1 MKNTFGS
8 YIKVSLLILS
18 GISLIWVLYLAR
30 GVLWPFVLALLLVYL
45 LAPLVDYLTDKK
57 FPRVAATLC
66 AYILLFSIFTLIM
79 LVVIPRLVDA
89 FQEISSELPQY
100 MDATKKYAASLQEKY
115 RGLRFLLEREELT
128 DWIFQGIGAL
138 TGKIAQSIAGVPAGI
153 FLFIL
158 SLIVSFYLLK
168 DAKKIRSALINYIP
182 KEYQKKVSEFLTDV
196 DKVLGGYIR
205 GQLIIAAVV
214 GTSIGIGLFL
224 LRIKYAF
231 VLGTVAGVF
240 NVIPYFGVVI
250 SIIPALSLGLLKD
263 PFSAWIFLWVILLF
277 IGVNQVEMYFLA
289 PRILGREVR
298 LHPVAIIFAIVV
310 GGAAL
315 GMLGVL
321 LAIPAL
327 AILKALFIRLHQ
339 RKGQSGK

>member
-8 YIKVSLLILS
+8 YIKVSLLIVS

-45 LAPLVDYLTDKK
+45 LTPLVDYLTDKK
-57 FPRVAATLC
+57 FPRVAATFC
-66 AYILLFSIFTLIM
+66 AYIVLFSIFTLIM

-100 MDATKKYAASLQEKY
+100 IDATKKYAASLQEKY
-115 RGLRFLLEREELT
+115 RGLRLLLEREELT

-138 TGKIAQSIAGVPAGI
+138 TGKVAQSIVKVPAGI

-168 DAKKIRSALINYIP
+168 DARKIRSALIDYIP
-182 KEYQKKVSEFLTDV
+182 KEYRKKVSEFLTDV
-196 DKVLGGYIR
+196 DKILGGYIR
-205 GQLIIAAVV
+205 GQLIIAAII
-214 GTSIGIGLFL
+214 GISTGIGLFL
-224 LRIKYAF
+224 LRIEYAF

-240 NVIPYFGVVI
+240 NVVPYFGVVV
-250 SIIPALSLGLLKD
+250 SIIPALSLVLIKD
-263 PFSAWIFLWVILLF
+263 PFSAWTFLWVILLF

-315 GMLGVL
+315 GMLGIL

-339 RKGQSGK
+339 RKG

>member
-57 FPRVAATLC
+57 LPRVAATFC
-66 AYILLFSIFTLIM
+66 AYIVLFSIFTLIM

-100 MDATKKYAASLQEKY
+100 IDAAKKHAASLQEKY
-115 RGLRFLLEREELT
+115 RGLRLLLEREELT

-138 TGKIAQSIAGVPAGI
+138 TGKVAQSIVRVPAGI

-168 DAKKIRSALINYIP
+168 DARNIRSALINYIP

-196 DKVLGGYIR
+196 DKILGGYIR

-240 NVIPYFGVVI
+240 NVVPYFGTVI
-250 SIIPALSLGLLKD
+250 SIIPALLLGLIKD
-263 PFSAWIFLWVILLF
+263 PFSAWTFLWVILLF
-277 IGVNQVEMYFLA
+277 IGVSQVEMYFLA
-289 PRILGREVR
+289 PRILSRKVR

-315 GMLGVL
+315 GILGVL

-339 RKGQSGK
+339 RKG

>member
-138 TGKIAQSIAGVPAGI
+138 TGKVAQSIAGVPAGI
-153 FLFIL
+153 FLFFL
-158 SLIVSFYLLK
+158 SLIVSFYFLK
-168 DAKKIRSALINYIP
+168 DAKTIRSSLINYIP

-196 DKVLGGYIR
+196 DKILGGYIR
-205 GQLIIAAVV
+205 GQLIIAVV
-214 GTSIGIGLFL
+214 IGVSIGIGLFL
-224 LRIKYAF
+224 LRIRYAF

>member
-57 FPRVAATLC
+57 LPRVAATFC
-66 AYILLFSIFTLIM
+66 AYIVLFSIFTLIM

-100 MDATKKYAASLQEKY
+100 IDAAKKHAASLQEKY
-115 RGLRFLLEREELT
+115 RGLRLLLEREELT

-138 TGKIAQSIAGVPAGI
+138 TGKVAQSIVRVPAGI

-168 DAKKIRSALINYIP
+168 DARNIRSALINYIP

-196 DKVLGGYIR
+196 DKILGGYIR
-205 GQLIIAAVV
+205 GQLIIGAVV

-240 NVIPYFGVVI
+240 NVVPYFGTVI
-250 SIIPALSLGLLKD
+250 AITPALLLGLIKD
-263 PFSAWIFLWVILLF
+263 PFSAWIFVWVILLF
-277 IGVNQVEMYFLA
+277 IGVSQVEMYFLA
-289 PRILGREVR
+289 PRILSRKVR

-315 GMLGVL
+315 GIMGVL

-327 AILKALFIRLHQ
+327 AILKALFIHLHQ
-339 RKGQSGK
+339 RKG

>member
-1 MKNTFGS
+1 MNNTFGS

-30 GVLWPFVLALLLVYL
+30 GVLWPFALALLLVYL
-45 LAPLVDYLTDKK
+45 LTPLVDYLTDKK
-57 FPRVAATLC
+57 LPRVAATFC
-66 AYILLFSIFTLIM
+66 AYIVLFSIFTLIM

-89 FQEISSELPQY
+89 FQEIYSQLPQFI
-100 MDATKKYAASLQEKY
+100 DATKEYAASLQEKY
-115 RGLRFLLEREELT
+115 RGLRLLLEREELT

-138 TGKIAQSIAGVPAGI
+138 TGKVAQSIVRVPAGI

-168 DAKKIRSALINYIP
+168 DARKIRHALINYIP

-196 DKVLGGYIR
+196 DKILGGYIR

-240 NVIPYFGVVI
+240 NVVPYFGAVI
-250 SIIPALSLGLLKD
+250 SIIPALLLGFIKD
-263 PFSAWIFLWVILLF
+263 PFSAWTFLWVILLF

-289 PRILGREVR
+289 PRILSRKVR

-315 GMLGVL
+315 GILGVL

-339 RKGQSGK
+339 RKG

>member
-8 YIKVSLLILS
+8 YMKVSLFVLS

-30 GVLWPFVLALLLVYL
+30 GVLWPFALALLLVYL
-45 LAPLVDYLTDKK
+45 LTPLVDYLVDKK
-57 FPRVAATLC
+57 LPRVAATFC
-66 AYILLFSIFTLIM
+66 AYIVLFSIFTLIM

-89 FQEISSELPQY
+89 FQEIYSQLPQFI
-100 MDATKKYAASLQEKY
+100 DATKEYAASLQEKY
-115 RGLRFLLEREELT
+115 RGLRLLLEREELT

-138 TGKIAQSIAGVPAGI
+138 TGKVAQSIAGVPAGI

-168 DAKKIRSALINYIP
+168 DARKIRSALINYIP

-196 DKVLGGYIR
+196 DKILGGYIR

-240 NVIPYFGVVI
+240 NVVPYFGAVI
-250 SIIPALSLGLLKD
+250 AITPALLLGLIKD
-263 PFSAWIFLWVILLF
+263 PFSAWTFLWVILLF
-277 IGVNQVEMYFLA
+277 IGVSQVEMYFLA
-289 PRILGREVR
+289 PRILSRKVR

-315 GMLGVL
+315 GILGVL

-327 AILKALFIRLHQ
+327 AILKALFILLHQ
-339 RKGQSGK
+339 RKG

>member
-1 MKNTFGS
+1 LSKKNTFGS
-8 YIKVSLLILS
+8 YIKVSLLIVS
-18 GISLIWVLYLAR
+18 GILSIWVLYLAR

-45 LAPLVDYLTDKK
+45 LTPLVDYLTDKK
-57 FPRVAATLC
+57 LPRVAATFC
-66 AYILLFSIFTLIM
+66 AYIVLFSIFTLIM
-79 LVVIPRLVDA
+79 LVIIPRLVDA
-89 FQEISSELPQY
+89 FQEISSELSQY
-100 MDATKKYAASLQEKY
+100 IDATKKYAASLQEKY
-115 RGLRFLLEREELT
+115 RGLRLLLEREELT
-128 DWIFQGIGAL
+128 DWIFQGITAL
-138 TGKIAQSIAGVPAGI
+138 AGKVAQSIAGVPAGI
-153 FLFIL
+153 FLFLL

-168 DAKKIRSALINYIP
+168 DARKIRSALINYIP
-182 KEYQKKVSEFLTDV
+182 KEYRKKVSEFLTDV
-196 DKVLGGYIR
+196 DKILGGYIR

-240 NVIPYFGVVI
+240 NVVPYFGVVI
-250 SIIPALSLGLLKD
+250 SIIPALLLGLTKD
-263 PFSAWIFLWVILLF
+263 PFSAWTFLWVILLF
-277 IGVNQVEMYFLA
+277 IGVNQVGMYFLA

-315 GMLGVL
+315 GMLGIL

-339 RKGQSGK
+339 RKG

>member
-30 GVLWPFVLALLLVYL
+30 GVLWPFALALLLVYL
-45 LAPLVDYLTDKK
+45 LTPLVDYLTDKK
-57 FPRVAATLC
+57 LPRVAATFC
-66 AYILLFSIFTLIM
+66 AYIVLFSIFTLIM

-89 FQEISSELPQY
+89 FQEIYSQLPQFI
-100 MDATKKYAASLQEKY
+100 DATKEYAASLQEKY
-115 RGLRFLLEREELT
+115 RGLRLLLEREELT

-138 TGKIAQSIAGVPAGI
+138 TGKVAQSIAGVPAGI

-168 DAKKIRSALINYIP
+168 DARKIRSALINYIP

-196 DKVLGGYIR
+196 DKILGGYMR

-240 NVIPYFGVVI
+240 NVVPYFGAVI
-250 SIIPALSLGLLKD
+250 AITPALLLGLIKD
-263 PFSAWIFLWVILLF
+263 PFSAWTFLWVILLF
-277 IGVNQVEMYFLA
+277 IGVSQVEMYFLA
-289 PRILGREVR
+289 PRILSRKVR

-315 GMLGVL
+315 GILGVL

-339 RKGQSGK
+339 RKG

>member
-18 GISLIWVLYLAR
+18 GVSLIWVLYLAR
-30 GVLWPFVLALLLVYL
+30 GVLWPFALALLLVYL
-45 LAPLVDYLTDKK
+45 LTPLVDYLTDKEL
-57 FPRVAATLC
+57 PRVAATFC
-66 AYILLFSIFTLIM
+66 AYIVLFSIFTLIM

-89 FQEISSELPQY
+89 FQEISSQLPQY
-100 MDATKKYAASLQEKY
+100 IDATKKYAASIQEKY
-115 RGLRFLLEREELT
+115 RGLRLLLEREELT

-138 TGKIAQSIAGVPAGI
+138 TGKVAQSIVKVPAGI

-168 DAKKIRSALINYIP
+168 DARKIRSALINYIP

-196 DKVLGGYIR
+196 DKILGGYIR

-240 NVIPYFGVVI
+240 NVVPYFGAVI
-250 SIIPALSLGLLKD
+250 AITPALLLGLIKD
-263 PFSAWIFLWVILLF
+263 PFSAWTFLWVILLF
-277 IGVNQVEMYFLA
+277 IGVSQVEMYFLA
-289 PRILGREVR
+289 PRILSRKVR

-315 GMLGVL
+315 GILGVL

-339 RKGQSGK
+339 RKG

>member
-30 GVLWPFVLALLLVYL
+30 GVLWPFALALLLVYL
-45 LAPLVDYLTDKK
+45 LTPLVDYLTDKEL
-57 FPRVAATLC
+57 PRVAATFC
-66 AYILLFSIFTLIM
+66 AYIVLFSIFTLIM

-89 FQEISSELPQY
+89 FQEISSQLPQY
-100 MDATKKYAASLQEKY
+100 IDATKKYAASIQEKY
-115 RGLRFLLEREELT
+115 RGLRLLLEREELT

-138 TGKIAQSIAGVPAGI
+138 TGKVAQSIAGVPAGI

-168 DAKKIRSALINYIP
+168 DARKIRSALINYIP

-196 DKVLGGYIR
+196 DKILGGYIR

-240 NVIPYFGVVI
+240 NVVPYFGAVI
-250 SIIPALSLGLLKD
+250 AITPALLLGLIKD
-263 PFSAWIFLWVILLF
+263 PFSAWTFLWVILLF
-277 IGVNQVEMYFLA
+277 IGVSQVEMYFLA
-289 PRILGREVR
+289 PRILSRKVR

-315 GMLGVL
+315 GILGVL

-339 RKGQSGK
+339 RKG

>member
-1 MKNTFGS
+1 M
-8 YIKVSLLILS
+8 KVSLLILS

-45 LAPLVDYLTDKK
+45 LTPLVDYLTDKK
-57 FPRVAATLC
+57 LPRVAATFC
-66 AYILLFSIFTLIM
+66 AYIVLFSIFTLIM

-89 FQEISSELPQY
+89 FQEISSQLPQY
-100 MDATKKYAASLQEKY
+100 IEATKEYAASLQEKY
-115 RGLRFLLEREELT
+115 RGLRLLLEREELT
-128 DWIFQGIGAL
+128 DWILQGIGVL
-138 TGKIAQSIAGVPAGI
+138 TGKVAQSIVRLPAGI

-168 DAKKIRSALINYIP
+168 DAKKIRSSLIDYIP

-196 DKVLGGYIR
+196 DKILGGYIR

-224 LRIKYAF
+224 LRIEYAF

-240 NVIPYFGVVI
+240 NVVPYFGAVI
-250 SIIPALSLGLLKD
+250 SIIPALSLGLIKD
-263 PFSAWIFLWVILLF
+263 PFSAWVFLWVVLLF

-289 PRILGREVR
+289 PRILSRKVR

-315 GMLGVL
+315 GMLGIL

-327 AILKALFIRLHQ
+327 AILKALFMRLRQ
-339 RKGQSGK
+339 KKG

>member
-57 FPRVAATLC
+57 LPRVAATFC
-66 AYILLFSIFTLIM
+66 AYIVLFSIFTLIM

-100 MDATKKYAASLQEKY
+100 IDATKKHAASLQEKY
-115 RGLRFLLEREELT
+115 RGLRLLLEREELT

-138 TGKIAQSIAGVPAGI
+138 TGKVAQSIVRVPAGI

-168 DAKKIRSALINYIP
+168 DARNIRSALINYIP

-196 DKVLGGYIR
+196 DKILGGYIR

-240 NVIPYFGVVI
+240 NVVPYFGTVI
-250 SIIPALSLGLLKD
+250 SIIPALLLGLIKD
-263 PFSAWIFLWVILLF
+263 PFSAWTFLWVILLF
-277 IGVNQVEMYFLA
+277 IGVSQVEMYFLA
-289 PRILGREVR
+289 PRILAREVR

-315 GMLGVL
+315 GIMGVL

-327 AILKALFIRLHQ
+327 AILKALFIHLHQ
-339 RKGQSGK
+339 RKG

>member
-1 MKNTFGS
+1 MKNTSGS
-8 YIKVSLLILS
+8 YIKMSLLILS

-30 GVLWPFVLALLLVYL
+30 GMLWPFALALLLVYL

-57 FPRVAATLC
+57 IPRVVATFC
-66 AYILLFSIFTLIM
+66 AYILLFSIFTLVM
-79 LVVIPRLVDA
+79 LVIIPRLIDV

-100 MDATKKYAASLQEKY
+100 IDATREYAASLQEKY
-115 RGLRFLLEREELT
+115 GGLRLLLEREELT
-128 DWIFQGIGAL
+128 DWFFQGIGAL
-138 TGKIAQSIAGVPAGI
+138 TGRVAQSIAMVPAGI

-168 DAKKIRSALINYIP
+168 DARKIRSVLMNYIP
-182 KEYQKKVSEFLTDV
+182 KEYQKKVTGFLTDV
-196 DKVLGGYIR
+196 DNILGGYIR

-224 LRIKYAF
+224 LRIEYAF

-240 NVIPYFGVVI
+240 NVVPYFGAVI
-250 SIIPALSLGLLKD
+250 SIIPALSLGLIKD
-263 PFSAWIFLWVILLF
+263 PFSAWVFLWVVLLF

-289 PRILGREVR
+289 PRILSRKVR
-298 LHPVAIIFAIVV
+298 LHPVAIIFAVVV

-321 LAIPAL
+321 LAIPVL

-339 RKGQSGK
+339 RKR

>member
-30 GVLWPFVLALLLVYL
+30 GVLWPFALALLLVYL
-45 LAPLVDYLTDKK
+45 LTPLVDYLTDKEL
-57 FPRVAATLC
+57 PRVAATFC
-66 AYILLFSIFTLIM
+66 AYIVLFSIFTLIM

-100 MDATKKYAASLQEKY
+100 IDATKKYAASVQEKY
-115 RGLRFLLEREELT
+115 RGLRLLLEREELT

-138 TGKIAQSIAGVPAGI
+138 TGKVAQSIVRLPAGI

-168 DAKKIRSALINYIP
+168 DARKIRSALINYIP
-182 KEYQKKVSEFLTDV
+182 KEYQKEVSEFLADV
-196 DKVLGGYIR
+196 DKILGGYMR

-240 NVIPYFGVVI
+240 NVVPYFGAVI
-250 SIIPALSLGLLKD
+250 AITPALLLGLIKD
-263 PFSAWIFLWVILLF
+263 PFSAWTFLWVILLF
-277 IGVNQVEMYFLA
+277 IGVSQVEMYFLA
-289 PRILGREVR
+289 PRILSRKVR

-315 GMLGVL
+315 GILGVL

-339 RKGQSGK
+339 RKG

>member
-1 MKNTFGS
+1 M
-8 YIKVSLLILS
+8 KVSLFVLS

-30 GVLWPFVLALLLVYL
+30 GVLWPFALALLLVYL
-45 LAPLVDYLTDKK
+45 LTPLVDYLVDKK
-57 FPRVAATLC
+57 LPRVAATFC
-66 AYILLFSIFTLIM
+66 AYIVLFSIFTLIM

-89 FQEISSELPQY
+89 FQEIYSQLPQFI
-100 MDATKKYAASLQEKY
+100 DATKEYAASLQEKY
-115 RGLRFLLEREELT
+115 RGLRLLLEREELT

-138 TGKIAQSIAGVPAGI
+138 TGKVAQSIAGVPAGI

-168 DAKKIRSALINYIP
+168 DARKIRSALINYIP

-196 DKVLGGYIR
+196 DKILGGYIR

-240 NVIPYFGVVI
+240 NVVPYFGAVI
-250 SIIPALSLGLLKD
+250 AITPALLLGLIKD
-263 PFSAWIFLWVILLF
+263 PFSAWTFLWVILLF
-277 IGVNQVEMYFLA
+277 IGVSQVEMYFLA
-289 PRILGREVR
+289 PRILSRKVR

-315 GMLGVL
+315 GILGVL

-327 AILKALFIRLHQ
+327 AILKALFILLHQ
-339 RKGQSGK
+339 RKG

>member
-8 YIKVSLLILS
+8 YMKVSLLILS

-30 GVLWPFVLALLLVYL
+30 GVLWPFALALLLVYL
-45 LAPLVDYLTDKK
+45 LTPLVDYLTDKK
-57 FPRVAATLC
+57 LPRVAATFC
-66 AYILLFSIFTLIM
+66 AYIVLFSIFTLIM

-100 MDATKKYAASLQEKY
+100 IDATKKYAASLQEKY
-115 RGLRFLLEREELT
+115 RGLRLLLEREELT
-128 DWIFQGIGAL
+128 DWIFQGITAL
-138 TGKIAQSIAGVPAGI
+138 AGKVAQSIAGVPAGI

-168 DAKKIRSALINYIP
+168 DARKIRSALIDYIP
-182 KEYQKKVSEFLTDV
+182 KEYRKKVSEFLTDV
-196 DKVLGGYIR
+196 DKILGGYIR

-240 NVIPYFGVVI
+240 NVVPYFGAVI
-250 SIIPALSLGLLKD
+250 SIIPALLLGFIKD
-263 PFSAWIFLWVILLF
+263 PFSAWTFLWVILLF
-277 IGVNQVEMYFLA
+277 IGVSQVEMYFLA
-289 PRILGREVR
+289 PRILSRKVR

-315 GMLGVL
+315 GMLGIL

-327 AILKALFIRLHQ
+327 AILKALFMRLHQ
-339 RKGQSGK
+339 RKG

>member
-57 FPRVAATLC
+57 LPRVAATFC

-79 LVVIPRLVDA
+79 LVVIPSLVDA

-100 MDATKKYAASLQEKY
+100 IDATKKYAASLQEKY
-115 RGLRFLLEREELT
+115 RGLRLLLEREELT
-128 DWIFQGIGAL
+128 DWIFQGIRAAA
-138 TGKIAQSIAGVPAGI
+138 GKGAQSIVMVPSGM

-196 DKVLGGYIR
+196 DKIVGGYIR
-205 GQLIIAAVV
+205 GQLIIGAVV
-214 GTSIGIGLFL
+214 GTSVGIGLFL

-231 VLGTVAGVF
+231 VLGIVAGVF
-240 NVIPYFGVVI
+240 NVVPYLGTVI
-250 SIIPALSLGLLKD
+250 AITPALLLGLIKD
-263 PFSAWIFLWVILLF
+263 PFSAWTFLWVILLF
-277 IGVNQVEMYFLA
+277 IGVSQVEMYFLA
-289 PRILGREVR
+289 PRILAREVK

-315 GMLGVL
+315 GIMGVL

-339 RKGQSGK
+339 RKR

>member
-30 GVLWPFVLALLLVYL
+30 GVLWPFALALLLVYL
-45 LAPLVDYLTDKK
+45 LTPLVDYLTDKK
-57 FPRVAATLC
+57 LPRVAATFC
-66 AYILLFSIFTLIM
+66 AYIVLFSIFTLIM

-100 MDATKKYAASLQEKY
+100 IDATKKYAASVQEKY
-115 RGLRFLLEREELT
+115 RGLRLLLEREELT

-138 TGKIAQSIAGVPAGI
+138 TGKVAQSIVKVPAGI

-168 DAKKIRSALINYIP
+168 DARKIRSALINYIP
-182 KEYQKKVSEFLTDV
+182 KEYQKEVSEFLADV
-196 DKVLGGYIR
+196 DKILGGYMR

-240 NVIPYFGVVI
+240 NVVPYFGAVI
-250 SIIPALSLGLLKD
+250 AITPALLLGLIKD
-263 PFSAWIFLWVILLF
+263 PFSAWTFLWVILLF
-277 IGVNQVEMYFLA
+277 IGVSQVEMYFLA
-289 PRILGREVR
+289 PRILSRKVR

-315 GMLGVL
+315 GILGVL

-339 RKGQSGK
+339 RKG

>member
-1 MKNTFGS
+1 M
-8 YIKVSLLILS
+8 KVSLFVLS

-30 GVLWPFVLALLLVYL
+30 GVLWPFALALLLVYL
-45 LAPLVDYLTDKK
+45 LTPLVDYLVDKEL
-57 FPRVAATLC
+57 PRVAATFC
-66 AYILLFSIFTLIM
+66 AYIVLFSIFTLIM

-89 FQEISSELPQY
+89 FQEIYSQLPQFI
-100 MDATKKYAASLQEKY
+100 DATKEYAASLQEKY
-115 RGLRFLLEREELT
+115 RGLRLLLEREELT

-138 TGKIAQSIAGVPAGI
+138 TGKVAQSIAGVPAGI

-168 DAKKIRSALINYIP
+168 DARKIRSALINYIP

-196 DKVLGGYIR
+196 DKILGGYIR

-240 NVIPYFGVVI
+240 NVVPYVKFLSLEPLLGPLLRLDLSVGN
-250 SIIPALSLGLLKD
+250 PALYRSK
-263 PFSAWIFLWVILLF
+263 S
-277 IGVNQVEMYFLA
+277 
-289 PRILGREVR
+289 GRNV
-298 LHPVAIIFAIVV
+298 LSGSTHPV
-310 GGAAL
+310 
-315 GMLGVL
+315 
-321 LAIPAL
+321 
-327 AILKALFIRLHQ
+327 
-339 RKGQSGK
+339 

>member
-30 GVLWPFVLALLLVYL
+30 GVLWPFALALLLVYL
-45 LAPLVDYLTDKK
+45 LTPLVDYLTDKEL
-57 FPRVAATLC
+57 PRVAATFC
-66 AYILLFSIFTLIM
+66 AYIVLFSIFTLIM

-100 MDATKKYAASLQEKY
+100 IDATKKYAASVQEKY
-115 RGLRFLLEREELT
+115 RGLRLLLEREELT

-138 TGKIAQSIAGVPAGI
+138 TGKVAQSIVKVPAGI

-168 DAKKIRSALINYIP
+168 DARKIRSALINYIP
-182 KEYQKKVSEFLTDV
+182 KEYQKEVSEFLTDV
-196 DKVLGGYIR
+196 DKILGGYMR

-240 NVIPYFGVVI
+240 NVVPYFGAVI
-250 SIIPALSLGLLKD
+250 AITPALLLGLIKD
-263 PFSAWIFLWVILLF
+263 PFSAWTFLWVILLF
-277 IGVNQVEMYFLA
+277 IGVSQVEMYFLA
-289 PRILGREVR
+289 PRILSRKVR

-315 GMLGVL
+315 GILGVL

-339 RKGQSGK
+339 RKG

>member
-30 GVLWPFVLALLLVYL
+30 GVLWPFILALLLVYL

-57 FPRVAATLC
+57 LPRVVATFC
-66 AYILLFSIFTLIM
+66 AYIVLFSIFTLIM

-100 MDATKKYAASLQEKY
+100 IDAAKKHAASLQEKY
-115 RGLRFLLEREELT
+115 RGLRLLLEREELT

-138 TGKIAQSIAGVPAGI
+138 TGKVAQSIVRVPAGI

-168 DAKKIRSALINYIP
+168 DARNIRSALINYIP

-196 DKVLGGYIR
+196 DKILGGYIR
-205 GQLIIAAVV
+205 GQLIIGVVV

-240 NVIPYFGVVI
+240 NVVPYFGTVI
-250 SIIPALSLGLLKD
+250 AITPALLLGLIKD
-263 PFSAWIFLWVILLF
+263 PFSVWIFVWVILLF
-277 IGVNQVEMYFLA
+277 IGVSQVEMYFLA
-289 PRILGREVR
+289 PRILSRKVR

-315 GMLGVL
+315 GIMGVL

-327 AILKALFIRLHQ
+327 AILKALFIHLHQ
-339 RKGQSGK
+339 RKG